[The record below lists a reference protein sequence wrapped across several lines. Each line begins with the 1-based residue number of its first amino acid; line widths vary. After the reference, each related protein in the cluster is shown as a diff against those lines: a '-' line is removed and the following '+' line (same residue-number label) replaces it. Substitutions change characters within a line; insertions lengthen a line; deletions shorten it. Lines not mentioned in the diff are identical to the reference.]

1 MQRRAILAASMLA
14 VDGRIQ
20 REGDVVHLVARTL
33 TDLSSLLASVG
44 NRDLAAPPPY
54 GRGDDTDR
62 SNFGVDP
69 ATRKGM
75 SAIPVDAIKVK
86 ARDFR

>member
-1 MQRRAILAASMLA
+1 MLA

-33 TDLSSLLASVG
+33 TDLSSLLASVA
-44 NRDLAAPPPY
+44 NRDLAAAPPY
-54 GRGDDTDR
+54 RREGDLHHSNSGSDPLTSHGMPTLPGDT
-62 SNFGVDP
+62 
-69 ATRKGM
+69 
-75 SAIPVDAIKVK
+75 IKVK